1 MIGAS
6 ARSSIVIGYG
16 GAITVFGFN
25 KDGLLGLTDKIVLT
39 PFTTTLEIPIQVHRL
54 SCGFKHVAFL
64 DGTSKI
70 VFASG
75 SNKRG

>member
-6 ARSSIVIGYG
+6 ARSSIVIGDG

-39 PFTTTLEIPIQVHRL
+39 PFTTT
-54 SCGFKHVAFL
+54 F
-64 DGTSKI
+64 
-70 VFASG
+70 
-75 SNKRG
+75 